1 MGCGS
6 SMETQ
11 TNPIVTEVSSG
22 MQSRHNGAP
31 GNIVEQYVRLDEQ
44 ISKLEGTCPGPRMA
58 TAEAWVE
65 HLRSKHE
72 AMLGLEGMDLEL
84 ATMRD
89 RENNRVRETDPE
101 EALPLPNYPMGRQG
115 NQIVANTPT
124 KDLAQLAYNL
134 GVIGDA
140 RKASMHEDFFAN
152 LSDSA
157 MYLLSIRYYGELL
170 EHSKERLKTL
180 MESYA
185 DLNEQYVK
193 QDGIIAYISGGT
205 YMTRLE
211 ESIDEQ
217 LETARDTRDKL
228 GSALEQ
234 WRICGLLLRASAN
247 SATQGLKQWRQLSR
261 MIDPKQKLQWA
272 LDSRSLLHASMVSLD
287 AAQLALPHVE
297 LKYMTHRQ
305 VLAVKH
311 CNTYLITDI
320 ANKARYE
327 HTTRVFTS
335 YETNISK
342 ACTWLYDTFNS
353 TLRNDFEKAEETV
366 CGLAKTLRDHRDE
379 VFSTVQK

>member
-11 TNPIVTEVSSG
+11 TNPVVTEVSSG
-22 MQSRHNGAP
+22 MQSRHTAA

-44 ISKLEGTCPGPRMA
+44 IGKLEGTCPGPRMA

-65 HLRSKHE
+65 HLKSKHE
-72 AMLGLEGMDLEL
+72 AMLGLDGMDVAPLRERERGRDFEQEEVY
-84 ATMRD
+84 TMG
-89 RENNRVRETDPE
+89 
-101 EALPLPNYPMGRQG
+101 GRQG

-152 LSDSA
+152 LSESA
-157 MYLLSIRYYGELL
+157 LYLLSIRYYGELL
-170 EHSKERLKTL
+170 EHTKERLKTL
-180 MESYA
+180 VESYA
-185 DLNEQYVK
+185 ELTELYVK

-234 WRICGLLLRASAN
+234 WRICGLLLRAAAN
-247 SATQGLKQWRQLSR
+247 SSTQALKQWRQLAR

-272 LDSRSLLHASMVSLD
+272 LDCRSLLHASMISLE
-287 AAQLALPHVE
+287 AAQLSLPHVE
-297 LKYMTHRQ
+297 LKYLSHRQ

-335 YETNISK
+335 YEANMSK
-342 ACTWLYDTFNS
+342 TCTWLYETFNN
-353 TLRNDFEKAEETV
+353 TLRSDFDKAEATV
-366 CGLAKTLRDHRDE
+366 SGLAKTLRDHRE
-379 VFSTVQK
+379 EIFATVRK

>member
-11 TNPIVTEVSSG
+11 TNPIVTEVSSA
-22 MQSRHNGAP
+22 MQSRQNGAP
-31 GNIVEQYVRLDEQ
+31 AVMNIVEQYVRLDEQ

-72 AMLGLEGMDLEL
+72 AMLGLEGMDLP
-84 ATMRD
+84 TIRD
-89 RENNRVRETDPE
+89 REKDRVRETDPE
-101 EALPLPNYPMGRQG
+101 EALPLPSYPMGRQG

-185 DLNEQYVK
+185 DLNELYVK

-247 SATQGLKQWRQLSR
+247 SATQGLKQWRQLTR
-261 MIDPKQKLQWA
+261 IIDPKQKLQWA

-297 LKYMTHRQ
+297 LKYMSHRQ

-335 YETNISK
+335 YESNISK
-342 ACTWLYDTFNS
+342 ACTWLYDTFNN
-353 TLRNDFEKAEETV
+353 TLRSDFEKAEETV
-366 CGLAKTLRDHRDE
+366 CGLAKTLRDHREE

>member
-11 TNPIVTEVSSG
+11 TNPVVTEVSSG
-22 MQSRHNGAP
+22 MQSRQNAAGVT
-31 GNIVEQYVRLDEQ
+31 NIVEQYVRLDEQ
-44 ISKLEGTCPGPRMA
+44 IGKLEGTCPGPRMA
-58 TAEAWVE
+58 TAEAWVD
-65 HLRSKHE
+65 HLQSKHE
-72 AMLGLEGMDLEL
+72 AMLGLDGMDVAPLRERGR
-84 ATMRD
+84 ASDIEQEEVYTMG
-89 RENNRVRETDPE
+89 T
-101 EALPLPNYPMGRQG
+101 RQG

-134 GVIGDA
+134 GVIGDS

-152 LSDSA
+152 LSESA
-157 MYLLSIRYYGELL
+157 LYLLSIRYYGELL
-170 EHSKERLKTL
+170 EHTKQRLKTL
-180 MESYA
+180 VESYA
-185 DLNEQYVK
+185 ELNELYVK

-234 WRICGLLLRASAN
+234 WRICGLLLRAAAN
-247 SATQGLKQWRQLSR
+247 SSTQALKQWRQLAR

-272 LDSRSLLHASMVSLD
+272 LDCRSLLHASMVSLE

-297 LKYMTHRQ
+297 LKYLSHRQ

-335 YETNISK
+335 YEANMSK
-342 ACTWLYDTFNS
+342 TCTWLYETFNN
-353 TLRNDFEKAEETV
+353 TLRSDFDKAEATV
-366 CGLAKTLRDHRDE
+366 SGLAKTLRDHRE
-379 VFSTVQK
+379 EIFATVRK

>member
-11 TNPIVTEVSSG
+11 TNPIVTEVSSA
-22 MQSRHNGAP
+22 MQSRQNGAP
-31 GNIVEQYVRLDEQ
+31 ANIVEQYVRLDEQ

-65 HLRSKHE
+65 HLRGKHE
-72 AMLGLEGMDLEL
+72 AMLGLEGMDLP
-84 ATMRD
+84 TMRD
-89 RENNRVRETDPE
+89 REKDGVRETDPE
-101 EALPLPNYPMGRQG
+101 EALPLPSYPMGRQG

-170 EHSKERLKTL
+170 EHSKDRLKTL

-185 DLNEQYVK
+185 DLNELYVK

-247 SATQGLKQWRQLSR
+247 SATQGLKQWRQLTR
-261 MIDPKQKLQWA
+261 IIDPKQKLQWA

-297 LKYMTHRQ
+297 LKYMSHRQ

-335 YETNISK
+335 YESNISK
-342 ACTWLYDTFNS
+342 ACTWLYDTFNN
-353 TLRNDFEKAEETV
+353 TLRSDFEKAEETV
-366 CGLAKTLRDHRDE
+366 CGLAKTLRDHRAE